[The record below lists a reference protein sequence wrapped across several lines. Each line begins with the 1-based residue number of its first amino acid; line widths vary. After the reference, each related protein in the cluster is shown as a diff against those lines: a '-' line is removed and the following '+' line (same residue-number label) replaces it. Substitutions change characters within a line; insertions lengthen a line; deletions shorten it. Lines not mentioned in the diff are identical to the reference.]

1 MGSLRGGRG
10 ASGGG
15 AAGVDLEPDADLPLP
30 WRPAGAAAGAAG
42 APAAGFESPTRW
54 DVEGSPPDRPAE
66 RVAEPF
72 AAPPNFDDDAAG
84 ADAPAPRAARAFEAS
99 EAAFRPPALG
109 PEVVLPEGVAVFL
122 GFVINDRRDRP
133 DLVGR
138 AGGYSAEEPHATK
151 TTQRAIDGSDGVRF
165 SRRPRRPYD
174 ANG

>member
-15 AAGVDLEPDADLPLP
+15 AAGVDLEPGAGLPP
-30 WRPAGAAAGAAG
+30 PVRPAGADG
-42 APAAGFESPTRW
+42 AGFESPVRW
-54 DVEGSPPDRPAE
+54 DVEGSPPDRPPE
-66 RVAEPF
+66 RIAAPF
-72 AAPPNFDDDAAG
+72 AAPFDFDDDSAG
-84 ADAPAPRAARAFEAS
+84 ADAPAPRAARAFGAS
-99 EAAFRPPALG
+99 ETAFRPTALG
-109 PEVVLPEGVAVFL
+109 LEVVLPEGVAVFL
-122 GFVINDRRDRP
+122 GFVINDRRDHP

-151 TTQRAIDGSDGVRF
+151 TTRQEIDGSEGVRF